1 MLMIEEKKDEF
12 IKKLNQN
19 FRTILSYGNDGLIPM
34 GEFVINDIQE
44 DEIPTEYSN
53 GMSDFQFCNVILTKV
68 DDENVQIVLPMTT
81 FLTKYSELSIANADK
96 LSIGSDLSLS
106 LQDVE
111 RKAESKVMSDET
123 LKELV
128 DAEMISLEE
137 SDADYLI
144 NGEIQSSNY
153 SICPINLGKYRERIK
168 EKRTYK
174 EDSKGKTTLTNNY
187 RQEGGIEHSLYNES
201 DYER

>member
-1 MLMIEEKKDEF
+1 
-12 IKKLNQN
+12 
-19 FRTILSYGNDGLIPM
+19 
-34 GEFVINDIQE
+34 
-44 DEIPTEYSN
+44 
-53 GMSDFQFCNVILTKV
+53 MSDFQFCNVILTKV

>member
-1 MLMIEEKKDEF
+1 MLMIDGKKEDF

-19 FRTILSYGNDGLIPM
+19 FRTVLSYGNDGLIPM
-34 GEFVINDIQE
+34 GEFVIKDIQE
-44 DEIPTEYSN
+44 DEIPSEYVN
-53 GMSDFQFCNVILTKV
+53 GMSDFHLCNVILTKV
-68 DDENVQIVLPMTT
+68 DDEKVQIVLPMTT
-81 FLTKYSELSIANADK
+81 FLTKYSQMSIANADK

-111 RKAESKVMSDET
+111 KKAESKVISDET
-123 LKELV
+123 LKDLV
-128 DAEMISLEE
+128 DAETISLEE

-144 NGEIQSSNY
+144 NGEVQSSNY

-168 EKRTYK
+168 EKLANK
-174 EDSKGKTTLTNNY
+174 EEKKQPTISESY
-187 RQEGGIEHSLYNES
+187 RQEGGFERSSYNES